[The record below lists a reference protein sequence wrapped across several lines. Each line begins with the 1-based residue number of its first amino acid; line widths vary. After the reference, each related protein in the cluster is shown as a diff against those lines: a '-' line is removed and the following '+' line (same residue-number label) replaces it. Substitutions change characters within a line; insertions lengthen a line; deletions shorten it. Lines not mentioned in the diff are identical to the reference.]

1 MKNIRR
7 KYNQMV
13 DLSKFISKKKI
24 LSGVVAI
31 YYNQVYNQTLPRR
44 KLGVTH
50 DGKY

>member
-7 KYNQMV
+7 KYNQKV
-13 DLSKFISKKKI
+13 DSSKFTSKKKI

-31 YYNQVYNQTLPRR
+31 NYNQIYNQTLPRR

-50 DGKY
+50 NGKY